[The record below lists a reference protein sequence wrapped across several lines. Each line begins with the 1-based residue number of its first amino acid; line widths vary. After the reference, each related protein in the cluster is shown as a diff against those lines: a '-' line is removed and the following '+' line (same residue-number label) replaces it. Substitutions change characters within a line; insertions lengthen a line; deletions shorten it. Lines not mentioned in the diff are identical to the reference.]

1 MFYWRKRT
9 ILGTGIGLSISL
21 LALWLVVRWAGW
33 STLAETF
40 SELKLSMIALSVLF
54 YLISMAARTL
64 AWRVMLGEGLS
75 FWTVLG
81 ALNEGYLLNNLLP
94 LRLGE
99 IGRAVLVG
107 KKPGMT
113 IPGALSSIMVE
124 RLFDVALA
132 LALFVG
138 LLPYAAGLKGI
149 GQNSIFALVF
159 LVLAVSVVSIAWWNP
174 AGVDHL
180 LSLFPGGNRLWV
192 PLWSR
197 FRQGLQ
203 ELRSARRFAL
213 SLFFMVSSWALA
225 GFEYWFMLK
234 AVIPD
239 AQLLWAFFMLT
250 VTLIGVAVPSLP
262 GYIGVFEAA
271 GVIALSV
278 FNVPPGQAL
287 VATLLI
293 HAMVFVVASGI
304 GILALL
310 REGETLA
317 LLVEQIRTWMQTSQT
332 SVVDQA

>member
-1 MFYWRKRT
+1 MFVWRKRT
-9 ILGTGIGLSISL
+9 ILGTFLGLIVSL
-21 LALWLVVRWAGW
+21 TAFWLVIRWAGW
-33 STLAETF
+33 STLAGHF
-40 SELKLSMIALSVLF
+40 SDLKFSMIALSILI

-64 AWRVMLGEGLS
+64 AWRVMLGEGLP

-81 ALNEGYLLNNLLP
+81 ALNEGYLLNNILP

-138 LLPYAAGLKGI
+138 LLPYAAGLEGI
-149 GQNSIFALVF
+149 AQNSAIALGF
-159 LVLAVSVVSIAWWNP
+159 LLLALIVVIIAWWNP
-174 AGVDHL
+174 AWLDRLIVRI
-180 LSLFPGGNRLWV
+180 PGGERLWN

-197 FRQGLQ
+197 FREGLQ
-203 ELRSARRFAL
+203 RLRSARRFAL
-213 SLFFMVSSWALA
+213 SLAFMLLSWALA

-234 AVIPD
+234 AVIPE
-239 AQLLWAFFMLT
+239 AELLWAFFMLT

-278 FNVPPGQAL
+278 FDVVPGQAL

-293 HAMVFVVASGI
+293 HAMVYLVASSFGLI
-304 GILALL
+304 ALL
-310 REGETLA
+310 REGETLS
-317 LLVEQIRTWMQTSQT
+317 LLVEQVKNWMQTDNAT
-332 SVVDQA
+332 LVDGA

>member
-9 ILGTGIGLSISL
+9 LVGTGIGLIVSL
-21 LALWLVVRWAGW
+21 LALWLVLRWAGW
-33 STLAETF
+33 STLAGTF
-40 SELKLSMIALSVLF
+40 ADLHLGMVGLSIAL

-64 AWRVMLGEGLS
+64 AWRVMLGETLP

-138 LLPYAAGLKGI
+138 LLPYAAGLEGV
-149 GQNSIFALVF
+149 GQNSIFAVAF
-159 LVLAVSVVSIAWWNP
+159 LIMAILMVSVAWWKP
-174 AGVDHL
+174 EWMDRFLGR
-180 LSLFPGGNRLWV
+180 FPGGERMWV

-197 FRQGLQ
+197 FRQGLVG
-203 ELRSARRFAL
+203 LRSARRFAL
-213 SLFFMVSSWALA
+213 SLLFMLTSWILA

-234 AVIPD
+234 AVIPE
-239 AQLLWAFFMLT
+239 AQLLWAYFMLT

-278 FNVPPGQAL
+278 FDVPAGQAL

-293 HAMVFVVASGI
+293 HAMVFIVASSI
-304 GILALL
+304 GIVALL

-317 LLVEQIRTWMQTSQT
+317 MLLDQVRTWIKSDQTT
-332 SVVDQA
+332 VVDQA